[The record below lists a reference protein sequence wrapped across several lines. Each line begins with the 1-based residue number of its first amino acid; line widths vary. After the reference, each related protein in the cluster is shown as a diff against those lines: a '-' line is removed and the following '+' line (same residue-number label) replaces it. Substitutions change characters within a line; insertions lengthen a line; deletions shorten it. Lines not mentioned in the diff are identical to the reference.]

1 MKKNGKFLLFFLFLT
16 IFFNGCN
23 NFFHDLLPPSNNE
36 IISFAVQFPDGS
48 RSATSNEIKNQ
59 TVTVTVPD
67 GTDLTNLIPV
77 VTVSEKATVIPG
89 TLPYLN
95 KVFPDRDLMH
105 LAVEMYDAFNNG
117 TFQDWFLKFVMESP
131 KVSIP
136 PLDMPVDFSV
146 PVYFCVIS
154 GDGKYQLYTVT
165 VLTETEKK
173 IEDTGIIPPGA
184 DNFILSFEVPEQ
196 KGVSEIIHE
205 PIGKASYG
213 TVDFII
219 SQDANIRSLL
229 PTITVSEGARIIP
242 LTMAYIMDCGF
253 SYEQMLGFYTG
264 YSTATDL
271 EKYVTTFLRRATNI
285 VYPEITM
292 PIDFS
297 EAVPFAVVGSD
308 GGVRVYNANCSVYD
322 GTPKLENVYFS
333 KANNPYLI
341 KDFECEISSNNFT
354 GKATYPDEMEL
365 DYNLIPDIVFIGEKA
380 TYSINGGAETEIISG
395 VTVIPFTSEDRTC
408 TITVYREGN
417 TKTYNLTVDKF
428 IDPDTIRSI
437 TDYRFKKINNNIKN
451 TVIASIYN
459 EGDTGFISAKILYEG
474 SIAPYD
480 LVADFISPG
489 IVTTADT
496 MQGAVPGTVQSSGVT
511 SNNFQYS
518 RKFLCTSKNGLYS
531 RLYTVNIEFIQVIPA
546 EVAIKTFTFPVYL
559 NSDLSQ
565 DSVAII
571 NDADG
576 SIRCQVTYASE
587 TVPKTL
593 IPEFSATGA
602 VSCSGIT
609 QTSGYTANNFTYSQ
623 YYKVT
628 VEDEFYGTLTKNYRV
643 EVVFKQDNA
652 SACEL
657 LTFGFATEDN
667 PSLTNDVTATIT
679 QRNGSIY
686 GFMPFGAGA
695 TEGNTLVPF
704 FTAEGTVSVNGE
716 TQTSGASSQDF
727 SSPVTYTVT
736 SANGRYTK
744 DYTVTLQESGSI
756 IYVDS
761 EAYGLNNGTSWQ
773 DAFISLDKA
782 LEQAASAPK
791 EVMQELWVAARDKD
805 YIPLELNGFKIRSNL
820 IIRGGF
826 NGTETNADERETD
839 IDGNL
844 KKRTGLDNSARSMA
858 SLFNTQNSSG
868 IFEVEGCSVSCNYFV
883 KDMTSDS
890 NDSSY
895 VDSNCFDKLSLTD
908 CKIINKDYFLLR
920 DFDRKDFLCRTLII
934 ENCILDDLLC
944 CGAINPTTH
953 LIEFPPVSEIL
964 ITNSKGSTSST
975 KPNVSLCLYGE
986 SLQLENNNFTELF
999 VQKGNAQI
1007 KNCEIE
1013 FLLSWTT
1020 TVIDDCNIKFLY
1032 HDYIYNEYSEV
1043 YYPFEFFDEDDLTM
1057 QDTDVDNANINC
1069 RKANLTVQNCSINDG
1084 MLEVKFVS
1092 NECMIQNSKIV
1103 CSIYIYDGYDVS
1115 SDGAVYI
1122 LENTF
1127 TSPSITCR
1135 INSYY
1140 FDFRNNTF
1148 ENSNFNYQGSLI
1160 DFSKNVVPSGELLGS
1175 IQFNCCNEFNL
1186 TCSFNDLTVDN
1197 FYGQLGS
1204 SVTYNFNNCNLRKV
1218 DITFSPDNVFM
1229 KDCKFPFE
1237 DTYVV
1242 LNSGSINNCIS
1253 SDVVNAKFYLF
1264 NVDISNSNLVAS
1276 RFIYEKSDSII
1287 SKLDLKGAKT
1297 STYSSYRSCSGY
1309 IDCHTLKDSSIAN
1322 LKGLE
1327 DETIDTINSVYIE
1340 NCNFISL
1347 ETSKASVIDCYEI
1360 KKSNLRNC
1368 TILSNLWLVDC
1379 DIIEDVSFDNCGGYS
1394 TLLYVKGDSLI
1405 NCSFKNCELLKYVR
1419 NSPMSELIVGSFS
1432 TVKNCIF
1439 EDNRITGKGSKT
1451 SLVRGGIFSLY
1462 FSMTKNYY
1470 FENCTFAN
1478 NQFEVYLEDSYE
1490 SYKYDSFNKYHELN
1504 VHMLSCI
1511 CLSCTSSDCILTL
1524 KNCEFSNT
1532 TTRGVTFVD
1541 TTNDDKHWNCE
1552 NSGAA
1557 FINMIANF
1565 SGCKIILEG
1574 TNKYKTYDKYDKPF
1588 YLYGITVQGSWQ

>member
-196 KGVSEIIHE
+196 KGVAEIIHE

-417 TKTYNLTVDKF
+417 TKTYNLTIDKF

-518 RKFLCTSKNGLYS
+518 RKFLCTSRNGLYS

-593 IPEFSATGA
+593 VPEFSATGA

-695 TEGNTLVPF
+695 TEGNALVPF

-744 DYTVTLQESGSI
+744 DYTVTLQERGAV
-756 IYVDS
+756 IYVDC

-782 LEQAASAPK
+782 LEQAALMPAGSAAEIWVTAPENKTYVSTEETGFKLHK
-791 EVMQELWVAARDKD
+791 EGSITILGGFDGTEQNASERQFDEKGNLLKRTNVTCNSTNQNALFHTNSTLKD
-805 YIPLELNGFKIRSNL
+805 YVYLEGIETSQKFGNFFYDYVGTFDKSTIIINDCDFSLTAGLTYCNTNSYDVKI
-820 IIRGGF
+820 
-826 NGTETNADERETD
+826 TNS
-839 IDGNL
+839 
-844 KKRTGLDNSARSMA
+844 K
-858 SLFNTQNSSG
+858 
-868 IFEVEGCSVSCNYFV
+868 
-883 KDMTSDS
+883 
-890 NDSSY
+890 
-895 VDSNCFDKLSLTD
+895 FDKLSSRQSGRSF
-908 CKIINKDYFLLR
+908 NV
-920 DFDRKDFLCRTLII
+920 
-934 ENCILDDLLC
+934 ENCVV
-944 CGAINPTTH
+944 N
-953 LIEFPPVSEIL
+953 FP
-964 ITNSKGSTSST
+964 
-975 KPNVSLCLYGE
+975 
-986 SLQLENNNFTELF
+986 
-999 VQKGNAQI
+999 
-1007 KNCEIE
+1007 
-1013 FLLSWTT
+1013 
-1020 TVIDDCNIKFLY
+1020 
-1032 HDYIYNEYSEV
+1032 
-1043 YYPFEFFDEDDLTM
+1043 
-1057 QDTDVDNANINC
+1057 
-1069 RKANLTVQNCSINDG
+1069 
-1084 MLEVKFVS
+1084 
-1092 NECMIQNSKIV
+1092 
-1103 CSIYIYDGYDVS
+1103 S
-1115 SDGAVYI
+1115 SDGAVNLSGYDIKFNNNTIAGVYADITLDSDGKLEFENNTLLKTDDVVIVRRGTTEEIDKPI
-1122 LENTF
+1122 LNLHLEGEGNLSF
-1127 TSPSITCR
+1127 TDMAIISFHTYYSPFLNIEFNNCEFAEYDFLRDSSNAFVKYDNGVSFSGGSITVNDSVFSSQDILIGESANLELNGCDFFDTFLLGAR
-1135 INSYY
+1135 RISNSGTLTINNSNINLNYLGNGNTCLTSSGSLFINGGTFNFTYEKGIYSSPRGHLIEARGNLSINGGTFNFEHAGSGRAFYVGCGATISDAKFNFTGDEYTSDYCAYFWGGTNGSTIKNCEFTIDKCAKGGFYNAQAGLKIENSKFDINLHEEEINSKLSCGFYCY
-1140 FDFRNNTF
+1140 SET
-1148 ENSNFNYQGSLI
+1148 
-1160 DFSKNVVPSGELLGS
+1160 
-1175 IQFNCCNEFNL
+1175 
-1186 TCSFNDLTVDN
+1186 SFNDCEIICEDSYYG
-1197 FYGQLGS
+1197 FYSCICLNLIDCKTCLKKCKNMGIQFKGNLYINGGKLDIFESSNQGIYSGWANGS
-1204 SVTYNFNNCNLRKV
+1204 SL
-1218 DITFSPDNVFM
+1218 
-1229 KDCKFPFE
+1229 
-1237 DTYVV
+1237 
-1242 LNSGSINNCIS
+1242 L
-1253 SDVVNAKFYLF
+1253 
-1264 NVDISNSNLVAS
+1264 
-1276 RFIYEKSDSII
+1276 
-1287 SKLDLKGAKT
+1287 
-1297 STYSSYRSCSGY
+1297 
-1309 IDCHTLKDSSIAN
+1309 
-1322 LKGLE
+1322 
-1327 DETIDTINSVYIE
+1327 IE
-1340 NCNFISL
+1340 NCNVSLSDQLQTGILFGYMENGLISINNSFIGTNTRINFEMGGNNTGTTIIKDSIL
-1347 ETSKASVIDCYEI
+1347 NCRYITS
-1360 KKSNLRNC
+1360 
-1368 TILSNLWLVDC
+1368 
-1379 DIIEDVSFDNCGGYS
+1379 
-1394 TLLYVKGDSLI
+1394 
-1405 NCSFKNCELLKYVR
+1405 
-1419 NSPMSELIVGSFS
+1419 
-1432 TVKNCIF
+1432 
-1439 EDNRITGKGSKT
+1439 
-1451 SLVRGGIFSLY
+1451 
-1462 FSMTKNYY
+1462 
-1470 FENCTFAN
+1470 
-1478 NQFEVYLEDSYE
+1478 
-1490 SYKYDSFNKYHELN
+1490 
-1504 VHMLSCI
+1504 
-1511 CLSCTSSDCILTL
+1511 TSSTWPVII
-1524 KNCEFSNT
+1524 SNT
-1532 TTRGVTFVD
+1532 SGV
-1541 TTNDDKHWNCE
+1541 W
-1552 NSGAA
+1552 
-1557 FINMIANF
+1557 
-1565 SGCKIILEG
+1565 
-1574 TNKYKTYDKYDKPF
+1574 
-1588 YLYGITVQGSWQ
+1588 